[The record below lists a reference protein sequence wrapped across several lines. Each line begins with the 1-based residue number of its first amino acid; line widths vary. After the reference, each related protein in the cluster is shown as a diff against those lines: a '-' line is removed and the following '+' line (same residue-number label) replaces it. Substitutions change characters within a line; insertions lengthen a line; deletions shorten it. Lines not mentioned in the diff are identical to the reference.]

1 MATAPNSP
9 APQNGDSS
17 IILDH
22 ARKVTILVLSVALAV
37 CLFFAWTT
45 RDAMEHLPFLP
56 GVSKG
61 HFAPAHPSLVDT
73 SPWQTAQALA
83 PLAVS
88 GEEVELA
95 RDAERLADH
104 DVDQAFASSL
114 RMANLDAQH
123 RVLTGK
129 ALEISNRITQ
139 LHQLIQQ
146 DQSLVDSLSSQ
157 SGAKQSAASGG
168 ADLDVAKAQLGLD
181 TDELSDAERELAR
194 VSGDRS
200 VEIQAELAEHEAAM
214 KQYDESIKSGMPPAA
229 VVSLGQRGTLSAR
242 ASAWFSQRDR
252 TQLRQRAVRQ
262 TQADITALTT
272 QHSALEAKVDA
283 ASSPSALQGK
293 SGTDM
298 MQSLRDR
305 SAERQILSMLDD
317 RIQTS
322 QQLVNVY
329 SRWIN
334 QVQIQHR
341 IVLHLILQ
349 SVALIAFIALCM
361 VLLDA
366 LVRHLMTRPSLDRR
380 QLHTLRSVLEVGT
393 QILGVVLILFVI
405 FGTPRE
411 TTTMIGLATAGIT
424 IVMQD
429 FILAFFGWFVLIGKN
444 GIHVGDWVEI
454 NGVGGEVT
462 EVGLMT
468 TTLLETGSLADK
480 GFPTGRR
487 ISFMNGF
494 AIRGQYF
501 NFSTVGQWMWDEIS
515 LALPASDDLHSRV
528 ERIRDTVLK
537 ETQENVRMAEHEWHH
552 GTRSDRLSRFSAQ
565 PIVTMRPT
573 SSGVEVDVRYV
584 TRAADRYALRN
595 RLNQDLIEMLHE
607 QPAAS

>member
-1 MATAPNSP
+1 MATSPNSP
-9 APQNGDSS
+9 APENGGPS
-17 IILDH
+17 IVLDH
-22 ARKVTILVLSVALAV
+22 ARKVTIIALFVALAL

-61 HFAPAHPSLVDT
+61 HFSPVHPDLVDT

-88 GEEVELA
+88 SEEVEFA

-123 RVLTGK
+123 RALTGK

-139 LHQLIQQ
+139 LRQLIQQ
-146 DQSLVDSLSSQ
+146 DQALVDSLSNQ
-157 SGAKQSAASGG
+157 SGAKRTVASGG

-181 TDELSDAERELAR
+181 TDELSDAQRELAR
-194 VSGDRS
+194 VSGDRGI
-200 VEIQAELAEHEAAM
+200 EIQAELAEHEAAM

-229 VVSLGQRGTLSAR
+229 VISLGRRGTLGSRISAWLGQRER
-242 ASAWFSQRDR
+242 A
-252 TQLRQRAVRQ
+252 QLLQQAVRQ
-262 TQADITALTT
+262 TEADIRTLTA
-272 QHSALEAKVDA
+272 QRNALEAKIDE
-283 ASSPSALQGK
+283 ASSPAALQGK
-293 SGTDM
+293 SGADM
-298 MQSLRDR
+298 MLSLHDR
-305 SAERQILSMLDD
+305 SAEREILSMLDD

-329 SRWIN
+329 SRWAN

-349 SVALIAFIALCM
+349 SLALIAFIGLCM

-366 LVRHLMTRPSLDRR
+366 LVRHLMARPSLDRR
-380 QLHTLRSVLEVGT
+380 QMHTLRSILEVGT

-405 FGTPRE
+405 FGIPRQ

-462 EVGLMT
+462 EVGLMN
-468 TTLLETGSLADK
+468 TTLLETGRLSDNGL
-480 GFPTGRR
+480 PTGRR
-487 ISFMNGF
+487 TSFMNGF

-501 NFSTVGQWMWDEIS
+501 NFSTAGQWMWDELT
-515 LALPASDDLHSRV
+515 LALPATDDLHARV
-528 ERIRDTVLK
+528 EQIRQAVLK
-537 ETQENVRMAEHEWHH
+537 ETESYIHQAEREWHLGVH
-552 GTRSDRLSRFSAQ
+552 GGRLSRVSAQ
-565 PIVTMRPT
+565 PVVTMRPT

-584 TRAADRYALRN
+584 TRAAERYELRS